1 MPKIGIQN
9 IGPLVKVYKTRL
21 RKKIENEERAHF
33 KAHYQ
38 KELDDV
44 KSNMARMTSLLKQLP
59 RAQSGEGTSS
69 QQPTL
74 PQPLVTPVIMDP

>member
-44 KSNMARMTSLLKQLP
+44 KSNMARMTSLLK
-59 RAQSGEGTSS
+59 
-69 QQPTL
+69 
-74 PQPLVTPVIMDP
+74 